1 VLFANLLA
9 DLNFANVFK
18 NKKRL
23 ESKKTLE
30 NVKKRDQN
38 FKKRKKKLFYIY
50 GLEDE
55 ERG

>member
-30 NVKKRDQN
+30 NVKKT
-38 FKKRKKKLFYIY
+38 
-50 GLEDE
+50 
-55 ERG
+55 